1 MSEQQAQQNLQPSAD
16 GLPAI
21 NLNDLL
27 QLIGD
32 RAVTIH
38 RQSQLIA
45 IQAAR
50 IAELE
55 QGEKNSVTTFDGK
68 KEKAS

>member
-1 MSEQQAQQNLQPSAD
+1 MMTEQQQQPND

-21 NLNDLL
+21 NVDDLL
-27 QLIGD
+27 KMIGD
-32 RAVTIH
+32 RDVTIH

-45 IQAAR
+45 LQTAR
-50 IAELE
+50 IVELE
-55 QGEKNSVTTFDGK
+55 QGEKSSVTTFDGK

>member
-1 MSEQQAQQNLQPSAD
+1 MSSNQTQQPSSD

-21 NLNDLL
+21 NVIDLL

-55 QGEKNSVTTFDGK
+55 QGEKSSVTTFDGK

>member
-1 MSEQQAQQNLQPSAD
+1 MSSNQTQQPSSD

-21 NLNDLL
+21 NVIDLL

-45 IQAAR
+45 LQAAR

-55 QGEKNSVTTFDGK
+55 
-68 KEKAS
+68 ASEVVSAPVAVVGGAGRD

>member
-1 MSEQQAQQNLQPSAD
+1 MSEKQTQQDLQASPD

-45 IQAAR
+45 LQAAR

-55 QGEKNSVTTFDGK
+55 
-68 KEKAS
+68 ASEVVSAPVAVVGGAGRD